1 MIVKN
6 RIKKYSEF
14 QKVIE
19 EGEVKKTCFF
29 VSYSTK
35 NNLGY
40 SRFGISVPKK
50 TGNAVVRN
58 RIKRQVRSAIGQST
72 QFEKPIDMVLI
83 IRKNYDTNS
92 FDQVLSEIKELLKL
106 FYIKD
111 EIIEN
116 MVKYGKIL

>member
-29 VSYSTK
+29 VSYAT
-35 NNLGY
+35 NNELGY

-72 QFEKPIDMVLI
+72 KFDKSIDMVLI
-83 IRKNYDTNS
+83 IRKNFDTNS
-92 FDQVLSEIKELLKL
+92 FDQVLTEIKDLLK
-106 FYIKD
+106 
-111 EIIEN
+111 
-116 MVKYGKIL
+116 

>member
-29 VSYSTK
+29 VSYTT
-35 NNLGY
+35 NNDLGY

-72 QFEKPIDMVLI
+72 KFEKAIDTVLI
-83 IRKNYDTNS
+83 VRKNYVTNS
-92 FDQVLSEIKELLKL
+92 FDQILSEIKELL
-106 FYIKD
+106 
-111 EIIEN
+111 
-116 MVKYGKIL
+116 M

>member
-29 VSYSTK
+29 VSYTI
-35 NNLGY
+35 NNELGC

-50 TGNAVVRN
+50 TGNAVIRN
-58 RIKRQVRSAIGQST
+58 RIKRQIRSAIGQST
-72 QFEKPIDMVLI
+72 NFEKGIDTVFI
-83 IRKNYDTNS
+83 VRKNYDTEN
-92 FDQVLSEIKELLKL
+92 FDQILSEIKELLK
-106 FYIKD
+106 
-111 EIIEN
+111 
-116 MVKYGKIL
+116 

>member
-19 EGEVKKTCFF
+19 ADDVKKTSFF
-29 VSYSTK
+29 VSYRLA
-35 NNLGY
+35 NELGY

-50 TGNAVVRN
+50 IGSAVIRN

-72 QFEKPIDMVLI
+72 NFEESVDIVLI
-83 IRKNYDTNS
+83 VRKTYQIEE
-92 FDQVLSEIKELLKL
+92 FAKVKSEIQQLLEK
-106 FYIKD
+106 
-111 EIIEN
+111 
-116 MVKYGKIL
+116 

>member
-29 VSYSTK
+29 VSYSIDNK
-35 NNLGY
+35 LGY

-58 RIKRQVRSAIGQST
+58 RIKRQIRSAIGQST
-72 QFEKPIDMVLI
+72 KFDKSVDMVLI
-83 IRKNYDTNS
+83 VRKNYDQDS
-92 FDQVLSEIKELLKL
+92 FNQVLSEIKE
-106 FYIKD
+106 
-111 EIIEN
+111 
-116 MVKYGKIL
+116 ILNQ

>member
-29 VSYSTK
+29 VSYSL
-35 NNLGY
+35 NNELGY

-72 QFEKPIDMVLI
+72 DFNKSLDI
-83 IRKNYDTNS
+83 IIIVRKNYEITAFN
-92 FDQVLSEIKELLKL
+92 QTLSEIKEMLG
-106 FYIKD
+106 
-111 EIIEN
+111 E
-116 MVKYGKIL
+116 

>member
-19 EGEVKKTCFF
+19 ADNVKKTSFF
-29 VSYSTK
+29 VSYTLE
-35 NNLGY
+35 NELGY

-50 TGNAVVRN
+50 TGNAVIRN

-72 QFEKPIDMVLI
+72 DFEKSVDIVLI
-83 IRKNYDTNS
+83 VRKSYDINQFTI
-92 FDQVLSEIKELLKL
+92 VKSEIQELLNK
-106 FYIKD
+106 
-111 EIIEN
+111 
-116 MVKYGKIL
+116 

>member
-29 VSYSTK
+29 VSYSI
-35 NNLGY
+35 NNDFGY

-72 QFEKPIDMVLI
+72 KFEKPVDMVLI
-83 IRKNYDTNS
+83 VRKNYDTNS
-92 FDQVLSEIKELLKL
+92 FDQVLSEIKELLK
-106 FYIKD
+106 
-111 EIIEN
+111 
-116 MVKYGKIL
+116 

>member
-29 VSYSTK
+29 VSYSLS
-35 NNLGY
+35 NELGY
-40 SRFGISVPKK
+40 TRVGISVPKK

-58 RIKRQVRSAIGQST
+58 RIKRQVRSAVGKST
-72 QFEKPIDMVLI
+72 EFKNPLDIVLI
-83 IRKNYDTNS
+83 VRKNFDTNC
-92 FDQVLSEIKELLKL
+92 FNQTLTEIKELLNK
-106 FYIKD
+106 
-111 EIIEN
+111 
-116 MVKYGKIL
+116 

>member
-19 EGEVKKTCFF
+19 EGDVKKTCFF
-29 VSYSTK
+29 VSYAI
-35 NNLGY
+35 NNELGY

-72 QFEKPIDMVLI
+72 NFEKGVDRVLI
-83 IRKNYDTNS
+83 IRKSYDTEN
-92 FDQVLSEIKELLKL
+92 FAQVLAEIKELLP
-106 FYIKD
+106 
-111 EIIEN
+111 
-116 MVKYGKIL
+116 

>member
-19 EGEVKKTCFF
+19 EGQVKKTSFF
-29 VSYSTK
+29 VSYTIP
-35 NNLGY
+35 NELGY

-50 TGNAVVRN
+50 IGNAVVRN

-72 QFEKPIDMVLI
+72 KFESSLDQVLI
-83 IRKNYDTNS
+83 IRKSYETGD
-92 FDQVLSEIKELLKL
+92 FKEVLSEIQSL
-106 FYIKD
+106 
-111 EIIEN
+111 IE
-116 MVKYGKIL
+116 K

>member
-19 EGEVKKTCFF
+19 EGDVKKTCFF

-35 NNLGY
+35 NDLGY

-58 RIKRQVRSAIGQST
+58 KIKRQVRSAIGQST
-72 QFEKPIDMVLI
+72 DFGKSVDTVLI
-83 IRKNYDTNS
+83 IRKNYDISLFNQT
-92 FDQVLSEIKELLKL
+92 LSEIKDLLK
-106 FYIKD
+106 
-111 EIIEN
+111 
-116 MVKYGKIL
+116 